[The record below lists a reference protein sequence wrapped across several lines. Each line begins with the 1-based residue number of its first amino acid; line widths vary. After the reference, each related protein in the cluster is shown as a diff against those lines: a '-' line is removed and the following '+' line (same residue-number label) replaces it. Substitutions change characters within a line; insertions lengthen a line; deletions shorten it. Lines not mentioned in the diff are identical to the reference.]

1 MHSNKLRTLSL
12 LKKAP
17 YFVVVLLCLSGCDD
31 EKNFNNGVVPH
42 TDATYAKYKRDLA
55 TARAAAAAAAA
66 ADSVRL
72 QTFLDS
78 ANKQK

>member
-1 MHSNKLRTLSL
+1 MHSNKLQILSL

-31 EKNFNNGVVPH
+31 EKNSNNGVVPH

-55 TARAAAAAAAA
+55 TARAAAAA
-66 ADSVRL
+66 DSVRL

>member
-1 MHSNKLRTLSL
+1 MHSNKLRILSL

-31 EKNFNNGVVPH
+31 EKNFSNGVVPH

-55 TARAAAAAAAA
+55 TARAAAAAA
-66 ADSVRL
+66 DSVRL